1 MADMVNN
8 GKKHG
13 LLDRRICYLTNIVNV
28 EITSA
33 VETVPDTA
41 TKGITMA
48 TRTRKAPAAPA
59 LTPVAA
65 AVEVVSTPVPATLD
79 TVVSEVRELASVVRA
94 LVGALTPML
103 TTGTVKSVTTAKI
116 ATTATA
122 KAPKAAAPKAPKHR
136 APTVGETIAV
146 GDLVSMPVGALKG
159 KCGEGLAGIVTGT
172 VLSTGTQV
180 AKNRGDMP
188 EGLAGTV
195 LTIKLSA
202 TRNVWAWTGDARVAL
217 TGKRIVEE
225 TVVA

>member
-1 MADMVNN
+1 MADMANN
-8 GKKHG
+8 GRKHG
-13 LLDRRICYLTNIVNV
+13 LLDRRICYLTNSVNV

-48 TRTRKAPAAPA
+48 TRTRKAPTPAAV
-59 LTPVAA
+59 TVAA
-65 AVEVVSTPVPATLD
+65 AVEVVAAPTPATLD
-79 TVVSEVRELASVVRA
+79 TLTADIRDLANVVRS

-103 TTGTVKSVTTAKI
+103 TTGTVKSVTASKI
-116 ATTATA
+116 ATTATKAA
-122 KAPKAAAPKAPKHR
+122 KARAPKAAAPKHR

-146 GDLVSMPVGALKG
+146 GDLVSLPVGALKG
-159 KCGEGLAGIVTGT
+159 KCGDGLAGIVTGV
-172 VLSTGTQV
+172 VLSLGTQV

-188 EGLAGTV
+188 AGLGGTV

-202 TRNVWAWTGDARVAL
+202 SRNVWAWTGDARVAL